1 MVHQTDAALLVELTV
16 TKRRKQF
23 IDVLQCLR
31 SRGWNIVNTPRDA
44 EFKLSADSKA
54 DVPHAESA
62 RR

>member
-1 MVHQTDAALLVELTV
+1 MTHQTDAALLVELTV

-31 SRGWNIVNTPRDA
+31 SRGWNIVNTPRDG
-44 EFKLSADSKA
+44 EFGLSADSSA
-54 DVPHAESA
+54 DVPDVEGA